1 MIIGTGIDMIEL
13 ARIKKVVT
21 RQIRFPERILTS
33 FERKRYESLT
43 GNRKYEYLAGRFAAK
58 EAMAKA
64 LGVGIGLELSWHDM
78 EIKAD
83 EKGKP
88 FITSSYPYICHLSIS
103 HTKDHAIAQV
113 ILESSSS

>member
-1 MIIGTGIDMIEL
+1 MIVGTGIDIIEL
-13 ARIKKVVT
+13 NRIKKAVLN
-21 RQIRFPERILTS
+21 QERFSSRILTA
-33 FERKRYESLT
+33 FEQKRFDSLN

-64 LGVGIGLELSWHDM
+64 LGVGIGAELSWHDM
-78 EIKAD
+78 EIKVD

-88 FITSSYPYICHLSIS
+88 FITSPYPYLCHLSIS
-103 HTKDHAIAQV
+103 HTKEYAVAQV

>member
-13 ARIKKVVT
+13 TRIKRVVSH
-21 RQIRFPERILTS
+21 QPRFPERVLTP
-33 FERKRYESLT
+33 FEHKRFQSLS
-43 GNRKYEYLAGRFAAK
+43 GNRRFEYLAGRFAAK

-64 LGVGIGLELSWHDM
+64 LGVGIGAELSWHDM
-78 EIKAD
+78 EIKSD

-88 FITSSYPYICHLSIS
+88 FLTSPYHYLCHLSIS
-103 HTKDHAIAQV
+103 HTKEHAVAQV

>member
-1 MIIGTGIDMIEL
+1 MIVGTGIDIIEL
-13 ARIKKVVT
+13 KRI
-21 RQIRFPERILTS
+21 REAALHQERFSNRILTP
-33 FERKRYESLT
+33 FEQKKFDSLK

-64 LGVGIGLELSWHDM
+64 LGIGIGRELSWQDM
-78 EIKAD
+78 EIKSD

-88 FITSSYPYICHLSIS
+88 FITSPYPYLCHLSIS
-103 HTKDHAIAQV
+103 HTREYAVAQV

>member
-13 ARIKKVVT
+13 TRIKRIVS
-21 RQIRFPERILTS
+21 RQPRFSERVLTP
-33 FERKRYESLT
+33 FEQKRFHSLS
-43 GNRKYEYLAGRFAAK
+43 GNRRYEYLAGRFAAK

-64 LGVGIGLELSWHDM
+64 LGVGIGAELSWHDM
-78 EIKAD
+78 EIKSD

-88 FITSSYPYICHLSIS
+88 FLKSPYPYLCHLSIS
-103 HTKDHAIAQV
+103 HTKEHAVAQV